1 MTKSVS
7 LTIDDKSIELP
18 VVVGS
23 EAEKALDISQLR
35 SSTGYITLDQGYGN
49 TGSCQSAITYID
61 GDAGILRYRGIPIEQ
76 FEDSPNFIEVCWLL
90 IFGTLPTSQEY
101 LDFSDRLTRHATLN
115 ESMKHHFQGFPA
127 TAPPMAILSAMI
139 NALSCF
145 HPDMIELGDEEQFM
159 TSAARLISKIR
170 TIAAFAHR
178 SALGRP
184 YNYPDPNLLYVTN
197 FMHMMFS
204 ERHAPYETDEI
215 VRLAFNLVLILHA
228 DHEQNCSTSTVR
240 MVGSSGANLFAS
252 CAAGVCALWGPL
264 HGGANV
270 AVLDMLE
277 QIHKG
282 SLSVEEYMRLA
293 KDKNSGIRLMGFGHR
308 VYKNFDPRA
317 QMLQRVAEQ
326 LLTHLKIN
334 DPLLDI
340 GRRLEEIALSDSY
353 FVERQLYPNVDFYSG
368 IILRALGIPTNMF
381 TVIFAMGRMPGWIAH
396 WREQNLQGSRIGRP
410 RQIYTGLQQH
420 DYQDRLE
427 CPAQNTAICLF
438 CALHVPWETA
448 P

>member
-1 MTKSVS
+1 MTKSAS
-7 LTIDDKSIELP
+7 LTLDGKTVDLP
-18 VVVGS
+18 IVQGS
-23 EAEKALDISQLR
+23 EAEKAIDIAKLR
-35 SSTGYITLDQGYGN
+35 SDTGFITLDQGYGN
-49 TGSCQSAITYID
+49 TGSCESGITYID

-76 FEDSPNFIEVCWLL
+76 FEQSPNFIEVCWLL
-90 IFGTLPTSQEY
+90 IFGNLPTAAEY
-101 LDFSDRLTRHATLN
+101 IDFSDRLTRHAMLN
-115 ESMKHHFQGFPA
+115 ESMKHHFQGFPNQ
-127 TAPPMAILSAMI
+127 APPMAILSAMI

-145 HPDMIELGDEEQFM
+145 HPDMIEEEGDEQFIM
-159 TSAARLISKIR
+159 AAARLISKIR

-178 SALGRP
+178 SSVGRP
-184 YNYPDPNLLYVTN
+184 YNYPNPNLLYVTN

-204 ERHAPYETDEI
+204 EPHAPAETDEI

-240 MVGSSGANLFAS
+240 LVGSSGANLFAS

-282 SLSVEEYMRLA
+282 ELSVEEYMRQV
-293 KDKNSGIRLMGFGHR
+293 KDKKSGIRLMGFGHR

-317 QMLQRVAEQ
+317 QILQRVAQ
-326 LLTHLKIN
+326 KLLAHLNIN
-334 DPLLDI
+334 DPLLEI
-340 GRRLEEIALSDSY
+340 GQRLEQIALNDPY
-353 FVERQLYPNVDFYSG
+353 FIERKLYPNVDFYSG

-396 WREQNLQGSRIGRP
+396 WREQNQQGSRIGRP
-410 RQIYTGLQQH
+410 RQIYTGPTIN
-420 DYQDRLE
+420 DY
-427 CPAQNTAICLF
+427 
-438 CALHVPWETA
+438 VPREKRGWNSGAEKDILVG
-448 P
+448 

>member
-1 MTKSVS
+1 MTQNVS
-7 LTIDDKSIELP
+7 LTLEDKTVELP
-18 VVVGS
+18 VIVGS
-23 EAEKALDISQLR
+23 EAEKGLDISKLR
-35 SSTGYITLDQGYGN
+35 AETGYITLDSGYGN

-61 GDAGILRYRGIPIEQ
+61 GDAGILRYRGIPIEE
-76 FEDSPNFIEVCWLL
+76 FEASPNFIEVCWLL
-90 IFGTLPTSQEY
+90 IFGSLPTAAEY
-101 LDFSDRLTRHATLN
+101 ADFSERLTRHAMLH
-115 ESMKHHFQGFPA
+115 ESMKLHFQGFP
-127 TAPPMAILSAMI
+127 TQAPPMAILSAMI

-145 HPDMIELGDEEQFM
+145 HPEMIEMDSDDKFI
-159 TSAARLISKIR
+159 TASARLISKIR
-170 TIAAFAHR
+170 TIAAFAYR
-178 SALGRP
+178 SSIGKP
-184 YNYPDPNLLYVTN
+184 YNYPNPDFLYVAN

-204 ERHAPYETDEI
+204 VPHADYETDEI

-240 MVGSSGANLFAS
+240 LVGSSGANLFSS

-277 QIHKG
+277 RIHQG
-282 SLSVEEYMRLA
+282 NLSVEEYMRLA
-293 KDKNSGIRLMGFGHR
+293 KDKDSGVRLMGFGHR

-317 QMLQRVAEQ
+317 QMLQRVAEK
-326 LLTHLKIN
+326 LLAHLNIQ

-340 GRRLEEIALSDSY
+340 GRRLEEIALSDAY

-396 WREQNLQGSRIGRP
+396 WREQQQEGARIGRP
-410 RQIYTGLQQH
+410 RQIYTGPVDQH
-420 DYQDRLE
+420 YTPRDQRGWRSNKEEEILRA
-427 CPAQNTAICLF
+427 AQS
-438 CALHVPWETA
+438 
-448 P
+448 